1 MSNTITLINKLDA
14 SSDASVAELS
24 NIILNDHALISKIL
38 KLVNSVNYVEFGEV
52 TTISRAIVLLGFES
66 IKNLAMTLLLF
77 EHFKKNASEDI
88 IDAIVKSVY
97 SGTLARKISIDWWP
111 EINGEEAFICA
122 LFHTLGKMIAASY
135 LPDEYHALYHLINTE
150 GISEAAASA
159 ATLGMSFEE
168 LGITIAREWNF
179 PARIICSM
187 KKIRPS
193 RANPMHGEIDTL
205 CAIANFSNE
214 VSNII
219 SSGRDTDTKLAELLS
234 LYQVQFGHLGNTF
247 SDLLSA
253 TFQDIT
259 AYAHVFNISLA
270 AVPFSKQLIAWSRG
284 EILQPQPS
292 CLLGIENQTIK
303 TIETI
308 AGAEQAL
315 SPEMIFING
324 IQEMNN
330 SLIQNHPL
338 NDILRIALETA
349 YRALS
354 FFSKTK
360 TLFFIKD
367 TKQPIMTVRFGF
379 GSDIDETMQWFRIP
393 LNEENNFFHLAIS
406 KQADLV
412 IKDLDAP
419 DIATMVPTWY
429 RSQIKNGLY
438 VIILPIVVNAKP
450 IGFFYAEGERA
461 TLDKI
466 SVGQLK
472 YLTILRDITV
482 LAIKQR
488 QG

>member
-1 MSNTITLINKLDA
+1 
-14 SSDASVAELS
+14 
-24 NIILNDHALISKIL
+24 
-38 KLVNSVNYVEFGEV
+38 
-52 TTISRAIVLLGFES
+52 
-66 IKNLAMTLLLF
+66 
-77 EHFKKNASEDI
+77 
-88 IDAIVKSVY
+88 
-97 SGTLARKISIDWWP
+97 
-111 EINGEEAFICA
+111 
-122 LFHTLGKMIAASY
+122 
-135 LPDEYHALYHLINTE
+135 
-150 GISEAAASA
+150 
-159 ATLGMSFEE
+159 
-168 LGITIAREWNF
+168 
-179 PARIICSM
+179 
-187 KKIRPS
+187 
-193 RANPMHGEIDTL
+193 MHGEIDTL